1 MAGLFFSRFRKQAK
15 TDHPYC
21 AAIVAAAGSAQRM
34 DGIDKVLAELG
45 GMPVLARTLLALE
58 NCTRID
64 EIVIVTRSDLC
75 VPVGKLCHTFGIG
88 KAKAVVKGGTTRA
101 ESVRLGLKAISDQA
115 ELAAIHDG
123 ARPFVSPELLDRVL
137 CAAAETGAA
146 APAVP
151 VKDTV
156 KRAEQG
162 IVLETVD
169 RSTLYAV
176 QTPQVFQADFISAAL
191 YTCIQEGVELTDD
204 CSAAEHLGK
213 QVTLVEGEYEN
224 MKLTTPVDLAIGEAI
239 LQWQEQI

>member
-1 MAGLFFSRFRKQAK
+1 M
-15 TDHPYC
+15 
-21 AAIVAAAGSAQRM
+21 
-34 DGIDKVLAELG
+34 
-45 GMPVLARTLLALE
+45 
-58 NCTRID
+58 
-64 EIVIVTRSDLC
+64 
-75 VPVGKLCHTFGIG
+75 
-88 KAKAVVKGGTTRA
+88 
-101 ESVRLGLKAISDQA
+101 
-115 ELAAIHDG
+115 
-123 ARPFVSPELLDRVL
+123 
-137 CAAAETGAA
+137 
-146 APAVP
+146 P

>member
-1 MAGLFFSRFRKQAK
+1 MAGLFSRFRPRAK
-15 TDHPYC
+15 ADHPYC
-21 AAIVAAAGSAQRM
+21 AAVVAAAGSARRM
-34 DGIDKVLAELG
+34 EGIDKILADLG

-58 NCTRID
+58 QCPRID
-64 EIVIVTRSDLC
+64 EIVVVTRSDLC
-75 VPVGKLCHTFGIG
+75 VPVGKLCRTFGIE
-88 KAKAVVKGGTTRA
+88 KAKAVVKGGATRA
-101 ESVRLGLKAISDQA
+101 ESVRLGLLAISDQA

-151 VKDTV
+151 VKDTI

-162 IVLETVD
+162 VVLETLD

-204 CSAAEHLGK
+204 CSAAERLGK
-213 QVTLVEGEYEN
+213 QVALVEGSYEN
-224 MKLTTPVDLAIGEAI
+224 IKITTPVDLAIGEAL
-239 LQWQEQI
+239 LQW

>member
-1 MAGLFFSRFRKQAK
+1 M
-15 TDHPYC
+15 
-21 AAIVAAAGSAQRM
+21 
-34 DGIDKVLAELG
+34 
-45 GMPVLARTLLALE
+45 
-58 NCTRID
+58 
-64 EIVIVTRSDLC
+64 TRSDLC

-101 ESVRLGLKAISDQA
+101 GIGAAGPEGDLGSG
-115 ELAAIHDG
+115 G
-123 ARPFVSPELLDRVL
+123 AGGHSRRRRPFVSPELLDRVL

-204 CSAAEHLGK
+204 CSAAD
-213 QVTLVEGEYEN
+213 TWEN
-224 MKLTTPVDLAIGEAI
+224 R
-239 LQWQEQI
+239 